1 MKAKIHQKSYPQI
14 YSQLKI
20 FSHHNKDKEVQFYY
34 FYLAIIDELMSNL
47 NETPRG
53 SRIHISLFGKTNS
66 GKSSI
71 INALTGQNT
80 SLVSDFKGT
89 TTDPVYK
96 AMELLPL
103 GPVVFVDTAGF
114 DDEGDIGKLRVE
126 KTEEVI
132 GKTDVALLTLSLKE
146 VLKAI
151 QDKTPLSSAL
161 SKEILWLN
169 KLKQAKKPVI
179 LVINK
184 SDLAK
189 NTLEKS
195 NKDLKELN
203 KEQNTKA
210 SFLNEDLNRFIKE
223 IGETLNIPYV
233 CISAKENLN
242 IYALKNLLISNSP
255 ESITETPIIGDKIKA
270 GDKILLVAP
279 QDIQAPKGRLIL
291 PQVQV
296 LRDILDYGGIP
307 TMVTLDK
314 LDEALELFKGKP
326 DLVITD
332 SQVFK
337 QVNKKLD
344 RSVKLTSFSIL
355 MARYKGDLDK
365 FYSGAKAIKSLKSSD
380 KVLISEACT
389 HHQLKGDIAREKLPT
404 WLSEIC
410 PGIIIDNCSGKDFPK
425 NLKEYALVIHCGGC
439 MFNKAEIMNR
449 IGICD
454 DALVPITNFGTSIA
468 EINDILDRVME
479 PLK

>member
-1 MKAKIHQKSYPQI
+1 
-14 YSQLKI
+14 
-20 FSHHNKDKEVQFYY
+20 
-34 FYLAIIDELMSNL
+34 MSNL

-71 INALTGQNT
+71 INALTGQNI

-132 GKTDVALLTLSLKE
+132 GKTDVALLTISLKE
-146 VLKAI
+146 ILNILNNNLDIKDAI
-151 QDKTPLSSAL
+151 

-169 KLKQAKKPVI
+169 KLKKAKKKVI

-189 NTLEKS
+189 NNLPKS
-195 NKDLKELN
+195 NTDLKELN
-203 KEQNTKA
+203 KENNINKNYF
-210 SFLNEDLNRFIKE
+210 SDDNLNKLLEK
-223 IGETLNIPYV
+223 IGTLLNIPYV

-242 IYALKNLLISNSP
+242 IQELKNLLVSVSP
-255 ESITETPIIGDKIKA
+255 ESITETPIIGDKIKP
-270 GDKILLVAP
+270 GDKVLLVAP

-314 LDEALELFKGKP
+314 LEDALKIFNGKP

-337 QVNKKLD
+337 QVNSKISRD
-344 RSVKLTSFSIL
+344 VPLTSFSIL

-365 FYSGAKAIKSLKSSD
+365 FYKGAKAIKNLKAGD
-380 KVLISEACT
+380 KVLIAEACT

-404 WLSEIC
+404 WLEETC
-410 PGIIIDNCSGKDFPK
+410 NGIIVDNCSGKDFPK
-425 NLKEYALVIHCGGC
+425 NLSEYSIVIHCGGC

-449 IGICD
+449 ISICD

-468 EINDILDRVME
+468 EINSILDRVME

>member
-1 MKAKIHQKSYPQI
+1 
-14 YSQLKI
+14 
-20 FSHHNKDKEVQFYY
+20 
-34 FYLAIIDELMSNL
+34 MSNF

-71 INALTGQNT
+71 INALTGQNI
-80 SLVSDFKGT
+80 SLVSDMKGT

-103 GPVVFVDTAGF
+103 GPVVFIDTAGF
-114 DDEGDIGKLRVE
+114 DDDGEIGKLRVE
-126 KTEEVI
+126 KTEEVV
-132 GKTDVALLTLSLKE
+132 GKTDVALITLSLSEILNAKKE
-146 VLKAI
+146 NILFK
-151 QDKTPLSSAL
+151 DML
-161 SKEILWLN
+161 SKEILWLE
-169 KLKQAKKPVI
+169 KLKKANKPAI

-184 SDLAK
+184 CDLI
-189 NTLEKS
+189 S
-195 NKDLKELN
+195 NNLIESKVDLKNIDENKMFTKEYFIDDNLNNSLEEISELL
-203 KEQNTKA
+203 
-210 SFLNEDLNRFIKE
+210 S
-223 IGETLNIPYV
+223 IPV
-233 CISAKENLN
+233 VAISAKNNLN
-242 IYALKNLLISNSP
+242 IAELKKELVKISP
-255 ESITETPIIGDKIKA
+255 ASITESAIIGDKIKP
-270 GDKILLVAP
+270 GDKVLLVAP

-314 LDEALELFKGKP
+314 LDEGLKIFNDKP

-337 QVNKKLD
+337 QVNAKLNKD
-344 RSVKLTSFSIL
+344 VPLTSFSIL

-365 FYSGAKAIKSLKSSD
+365 FYAGAKAIKNLKSGD
-380 KVLISEACT
+380 KVLIAEACT

-404 WLSEIC
+404 WLEELC
-410 PGIIIDNCSGKDFPK
+410 PGIIVDNCSGKDFPK
-425 NLKEYALVIHCGGC
+425 NLNEYALVIHCGGC

-454 DALVPITNFGTSIA
+454 EALVPITNFGTSIA
-468 EINDILDRVME
+468 EINNILDRVMK